1 MPINYVDFGFA
12 GGVRS
17 HVASNPDR
25 SFDPNST
32 FGKNQ
37 LLTNIRTSV
46 CKLPGRGLFLSRKN
60 RYLDFQTYL
69 GDFRIF

>member
-17 HVASNPDR
+17 HVASKPDR

-32 FGKNQ
+32 FGRISFLPKFG
-37 LLTNIRTSV
+37 LV
-46 CKLPGRGLFLSRKN
+46 CASFLAGAFLSRNNK
-60 RYLDFQTYL
+60 YLAVQTYL
-69 GDFRIF
+69 SDFLIC

>member
-32 FGKNQ
+32 FEE
-37 LLTNIRTSV
+37 S
-46 CKLPGRGLFLSRKN
+46 
-60 RYLDFQTYL
+60 
-69 GDFRIF
+69 IFDHNSD